1 MIRRPPRSTLFPY
14 TTLFRS
20 SPLGLWVEAED
31 AEFLFAPAGLGD
43 TRRPR
48 DGLVARRQFQH
59 GEAAI
64 ERGRPRITTHCNRA
78 VSRDENG
85 RYVFVDSA
93 AEDVNTGGFRL
104 INHSVRVTAYRSPL
118 AIGHN
123 HCRAWKGDQVL
134 GHGAPPG
141 D

>member
-20 SPLGLWVEAED
+20 SPLGLWVEPED
-31 AEFLFAPAGLGD
+31 AQFLFAPAGLGD

-64 ERGRPRITTHCNRA
+64 ERGRRDRKSTRLNSSHANISYA
-78 VSRDENG
+78 VFCLKKKKIRQKLADDE
-85 RYVFVDSA
+85 
-93 AEDVNTGGFRL
+93 
-104 INHSVRVTAYRSPL
+104 
-118 AIGHN
+118 
-123 HCRAWKGDQVL
+123 
-134 GHGAPPG
+134 
-141 D
+141 